1 MSILQQKYQLFI
13 ETLKERLT
21 LGGEELVSITKN
33 TKDFSG
39 GMFIRITNKGM
50 RDCYLVWED
59 QSGVK
64 FIRTFEGY

>member
-13 ETLKERLT
+13 ETLKERLI
-21 LGGEELVSITKN
+21 LGGESVISVTKN
-33 TKDFSG
+33 TIDMRG
-39 GMFIRITNKGM
+39 GFFVRLTNKGY

-64 FIRTFEGY
+64 FIRTFEV